1 MKQNA
6 EEVIFK
12 RTKFN
17 MTYYKTNKNT
27 AVSCYYIFNI
37 GMLV

>member
-1 MKQNA
+1 MKQIA

-17 MTYYKTNKNT
+17 MTYYKTNKQKH
-27 AVSCYYIFNI
+27 SSLLLLYI
-37 GMLV
+37 